1 MGINKGV
8 IRELIGIQAQQEIIV
23 NKDKNS
29 VSNNVKIIWST
40 ECEKKKKKNVES
52 GTRGN
57 EVEMQKLWSESK
69 GLIIRQDNQRWGK
82 GKDHQK

>member
-8 IRELIGIQAQQEIIV
+8 IRELIGIQAQQGIIV

-40 ECEKKKKKNVES
+40 ECEKKKKKC
-52 GTRGN
+52 
-57 EVEMQKLWSESK
+57 
-69 GLIIRQDNQRWGK
+69 
-82 GKDHQK
+82 

>member
-8 IRELIGIQAQQEIIV
+8 IRELIGIQAQQGIIV

-40 ECEKKKKKNVES
+40 ECEKKKKKMLSQGPE
-52 GTRGN
+52 G
-57 EVEMQKLWSESK
+57 MKQKCRNCGQRVK
-69 GLIIRQDNQRWGK
+69 GL
-82 GKDHQK
+82 